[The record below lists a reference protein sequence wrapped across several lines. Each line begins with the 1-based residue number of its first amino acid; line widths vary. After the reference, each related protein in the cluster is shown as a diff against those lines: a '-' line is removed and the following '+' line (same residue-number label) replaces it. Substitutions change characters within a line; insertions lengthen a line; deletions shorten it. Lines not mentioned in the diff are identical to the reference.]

1 MTLFGG
7 FFLMREVWAGNLGL
21 FIHSVSLQDVLMLT
35 LCSKNDLAESR
46 VWTINLLRIKPL
58 R

>member
-1 MTLFGG
+1 
-7 FFLMREVWAGNLGL
+7 MREVWAGNLGL

-46 VWTINLLRIKPL
+46 VWTINLLWIKPL